1 MVKKWLAIFLAVILL
16 VAVTG
21 CSGKHPAGKGDAGS
35 KVENKSSDSNRT
47 QEGKKQLKIALL
59 LPGPINDMGWNASA
73 YEGLKQAEKKYGA
86 SVAYVENVA
95 QSDMEENF
103 RGFALQGYDLIIG
116 HGFQFGDA
124 AKKVASQF
132 PNSRFVVTSSN
143 ISQQPNV
150 ASVNIDNEMQG
161 FVMGAVA
168 ALMSKSKVVGAIGGE
183 QIPPIVGSIQG
194 FEKGAKYI
202 DPKIKVLTAYTGN
215 FNDVNKAKETALAMI
230 AQGADII
237 MANANQAGLGSIQA
251 CQEKKI
257 LAIGSNMDQNPIAPD
272 TVLVSVIK
280 SVPVLIS
287 YVVELIYNGKFEP
300 KFYNL
305 GVKEGAVYL
314 SPWHGFENKV
324 PQNVKDR
331 LARIM
336 KDLEEGKLDIRQY
349 K

>member
-1 MVKKWLAIFLAVILL
+1 MKKWMIILVAAALLAVLS
-16 VAVTG
+16 AGCGSNSGSNSSTG
-21 CSGKHPAGKGDAGS
+21 SQAPSTGEAS
-35 KVENKSSDSNRT
+35 E
-47 QEGKKQLKIALL
+47 EKKQLKIALL

-73 YEGLKQAEKKYGA
+73 YEGLKQAEEKYGA

-124 AKKVASQF
+124 AMKVASQF
-132 PNSRFVVTSSN
+132 PNVKFVVTSSN
-143 ISQQPNV
+143 ISQAPNV

-168 ALMSKSKVVGAIGGE
+168 ALLTKSGTVGAIGGE
-183 QIPPIVGSIQG
+183 QIPPIVGSVEG

-202 DPKIKVLTAYTGN
+202 NPNIKVLTAYTGN

-251 CQEKKI
+251 CQEKKV

-272 TVLVSVIK
+272 TVVVSVIK

-287 YVVELIYNGKFEP
+287 YVVDLIYNNEFEA

-314 SPWHGFENKV
+314 SPWHGFEDKI
-324 PQNVKDR
+324 PQDVKDR
-331 LARIM
+331 VAGIL
-336 KDLEEGKLDIRQY
+336 KDLEEGKLDIQQY

>member
-1 MVKKWLAIFLAVILL
+1 MKKWMAVLLTLALLAVL
-16 VAVTG
+16 AG
-21 CSGKHPAGKGDAGS
+21 CGS
-35 KVENKSSDSNRT
+35 KPQSGSSDTGVEASPSG
-47 QEGKKQLKIALL
+47 EAKGGKKQLKIALL

-132 PNSRFVVTSSN
+132 PKAKFVVTSSN
-143 ISQQPNV
+143 ISQPPNV

-161 FVMGAVA
+161 FIMGAIA

-183 QIPPIVGSIQG
+183 QIPPIVGTVQG

-202 DPKIKVLTAYTGN
+202 DPQIKVLTAYTGN
-215 FNDVNKAKETALAMI
+215 FNDVNKAKEMALAMI

-251 CQEKKI
+251 CKEKGI
-257 LAIGSNMDQNPIAPD
+257 LAIGSNMDQNPVAPD

-287 YVVELIYNGKFEP
+287 YVVDLIYNNKFEP

-324 PQNVKDR
+324 PQEVKAR
-331 LARIM
+331 IARIM